1 MAAPPPRGTI
11 GRLAVVACAPATAL
25 AIAWPAA
32 AGTGS
37 AATPAR
43 AVSAAATAAPGSSAA
58 ASPPSAYVDVS
69 VATVWTAPTSPRPV
83 DQPALANPVNIPR
96 WLSDMSLADKLG
108 LTTDNLT
115 QTQALYGNRVYI
127 LAQQPGW
134 DEVAVPGQPTPKNP
148 LGYPGWIPSVQL
160 TAGHGFAALQSHRPF
175 ALVQAPT
182 AWLYDNSALT
192 RETMQIS
199 AGTRLPV
206 LDRAG
211 QAIRVATPGGGT
223 RWLSARDAT
232 VYRSARDIPYP
243 TGASLVAYAE
253 RFLHVPYLW
262 AGRSGFAFDCSGF
275 TSLIYQVN
283 GITIPRDAGAQ
294 AQYGGGRMVSTNDLQ
309 PGDLLFYA
317 TSPDPAS
324 IYHVAMYIGHQQMI
338 EAYDAATPVRI
349 TAVRFG
355 PDYWGAERFLR
366 PGAGSSRRTVVRPD
380 PWVRARLVGVTRSGE
395 HTLPMA

>member
-1 MAAPPPRGTI
+1 MARPPRCRTI
-11 GRLAVVACAPATAL
+11 GRLAVLACASATAL
-25 AIAWPAA
+25 VIAWPAA
-32 AGTGS
+32 GGTGS
-37 AATPAR
+37 AAAPPAR
-43 AVSAAATAAPGSSAA
+43 AASAAGAAVSGSSASGSSAA
-58 ASPPSAYVDVS
+58 AWPPSAYVDVS

-83 DQPALANPVNIPR
+83 DHPALTNPVNIPR
-96 WLSDMSLADKLG
+96 WLSGMSLADKLG
-108 LTTDNLT
+108 LTDDNLT
-115 QTQALYGNRVYI
+115 QTQALYGSRVYI
-127 LAQQPGW
+127 LAEQAGW

-148 LGYPGWIPSVQL
+148 LGYPGWVPGVQL
-160 TAGHGFAALQSHRPF
+160 TAGRGFAALQARRPL

-192 RETMQIS
+192 RQDMQVS

-206 LDRAG
+206 LGLAG
-211 QAIRVATPGGGT
+211 PAILVATPGGGA
-223 RWLSARDAT
+223 RWLSARDAA
-232 VYRSARDIPYP
+232 VYRSAGDIPYP

-262 AGRSGFAFDCSGF
+262 GGRSGFAVDCSGF

-317 TSPDPAS
+317 TSPDPGS

-366 PGAGSSRRTVVRPD
+366 PGT
-380 PWVRARLVGVTRSGE
+380 AR
-395 HTLPMA
+395 

>member
-1 MAAPPPRGTI
+1 MAFPPRRGSI
-11 GRLAVVACAPATAL
+11 GRLIVLACAPATAL
-25 AIAWPAA
+25 AITWPAA
-32 AGTGS
+32 VGTGS
-37 AATPAR
+37 AAAASARELPA
-43 AVSAAATAAPGSSAA
+43 AGAAAPGSSAA

-69 VATVWTAPTSPRPV
+69 VATVWTAPASPRPV
-83 DQPALANPVNIPR
+83 DQPAVTNPVNISR

-108 LTTDNLT
+108 LTDDNLT
-115 QTQALYGNRVYI
+115 QTQALYGSRVYI
-127 LAQQPGW
+127 LAEQAGW

-148 LGYPGWIPSVQL
+148 LGYPGWVPAVQL
-160 TAGHGFAALQSHRPF
+160 TAGHGFAALQSRPF

-192 RETMQIS
+192 RENMQIS
-199 AGTRLPV
+199 ANTRLPV
-206 LDRAG
+206 LARAG
-211 QAIRVATPGGGT
+211 QAILVATPDGGA

-232 VYRSARDIPYP
+232 VYRSASDIPYP

-253 RFLHVPYLW
+253 RFLGRPYLW

-283 GITIPRDAGAQ
+283 GITIPRDASAQ

-317 TSPDPAS
+317 TSQDPNS
-324 IYHVAMYIGHQQMI
+324 IYHVAMYIGNQQMI

-366 PGAGSSRRTVVRPD
+366 PGA
-380 PWVRARLVGVTRSGE
+380 AR
-395 HTLPMA
+395 

>member
-1 MAAPPPRGTI
+1 MAMRRLRRAPY
-11 GRLAVVACAPATAL
+11 RLAQRRASGGNRALLTRYVLAALCLFALEACTSGKPQ
-25 AIAWPAA
+25 AA
-32 AGTGS
+32 AAATGS
-37 AATPAR
+37 AATSAR
-43 AVSAAATAAPGSSAA
+43 ALSATAAPGSSAA
-58 ASPPSAYVDVS
+58 AWPPSGYVDVS
-69 VATVWTAPTSPRPV
+69 VATVWTAPASPRPV
-83 DQPALANPVNIPR
+83 DHPALTNPVNIPR

-108 LTTDNLT
+108 LTEDNLT
-115 QTQALYGNRVYI
+115 QTQALYGSRVYI
-127 LAQQPGW
+127 LARQPGW

-148 LGYPGWIPSVQL
+148 LGYPGWVPAVQL
-160 TAGHGFAALQSHRPF
+160 TAGRGFAALASSRPV

-192 RETMQIS
+192 RQTMQIS

-206 LDRAG
+206 LARVGRA
-211 QAIRVATPGGGT
+211 IVVATPGGGA
-223 RWLSARDAT
+223 RWLPARDAA
-232 VYRSARDIPYP
+232 VYRSASDIPYP

-253 RFLHVPYLW
+253 RFLGRPYLW
-262 AGRSGFAFDCSGF
+262 AGRSGFAVDCSGL

-283 GITIPRDAGAQ
+283 GITIPRDAAAQ
-294 AQYGGGRMVSTNDLQ
+294 ARYGRGRMVSRNDLQ

-317 TSPDPAS
+317 TGQDPGS

-366 PGAGSSRRTVVRPD
+366 PGA
-380 PWVRARLVGVTRSGE
+380 AR
-395 HTLPMA
+395 

>member
-1 MAAPPPRGTI
+1 MACPRCRRI
-11 GRLAVVACAPATAL
+11 VGRLGVMACASATAL

-32 AGTGS
+32 AGTGC
-37 AATPAR
+37 AATTSAR
-43 AVSAAATAAPGSSAA
+43 AASTSGAAATGTSAT

-83 DQPALANPVNIPR
+83 DQPALTNPVDIPR

-108 LTTDNLT
+108 LTDDNLT
-115 QTQALYGNRVYI
+115 QTQALYGSQVYI
-127 LAQQPGW
+127 LARQAGW

-160 TAGHGFAALQSHRPF
+160 TTAPGFAVLASRRPF
-175 ALVQAPT
+175 ALVQAPI

-192 RETMQIS
+192 RENMQIS
-199 AGTRLPV
+199 ANTRLPV
-206 LDRAG
+206 LTRTA
-211 QAIRVATPGGGT
+211 QAIAVATPDHGV
-223 RWLSARDAT
+223 RWLSARDAA
-232 VYRSARDIPYP
+232 VYRSADDIPYP

-253 RFLHVPYLW
+253 RFLHTPYLW
-262 AGRSGFAFDCSGF
+262 GGRSGFAFDCSGF
-275 TSLIYQVN
+275 TSIIYQVN
-283 GITIPRDAGAQ
+283 GITIPRDADAQ

-317 TSPDPAS
+317 TSQDPGS

-366 PGAGSSRRTVVRPD
+366 PGTA
-380 PWVRARLVGVTRSGE
+380 A
-395 HTLPMA
+395 

>member
-1 MAAPPPRGTI
+1 MASPRRRRTI
-11 GRLAVVACAPATAL
+11 GRVAVLACAPAAAL
-25 AIAWPAA
+25 AIVWPAA

-37 AATPAR
+37 AAAPSAR
-43 AVSAAATAAPGSSAA
+43 APSAAGAPAPGSSAA
-58 ASPPSAYVDVS
+58 AWPPSAYVDVS

-83 DQPALANPVNIPR
+83 DHPALTNPVNISR
-96 WLSDMSLADKLG
+96 WLSDMSLADKLD
-108 LTTDNLT
+108 LTDDNLT
-115 QTQALYGNRVYI
+115 QTQALYGSRVYV
-127 LAQQPGW
+127 LAEQAGW

-148 LGYPGWIPSVQL
+148 LGYPGWVPSAQL

-182 AWLYDNSALT
+182 AWLYDNSTLT
-192 RETMQIS
+192 RENMQVS
-199 AGTRLPV
+199 ANTRLPV
-206 LDRAG
+206 LARAG
-211 QAIRVATPGGGT
+211 QAILVATPDGGAQ
-223 RWLSARDAT
+223 WLSARDAT
-232 VYRSARDIPYP
+232 VYQSASDIPYP

-253 RFLHVPYLW
+253 RFLHTPYLW

-275 TSLIYQVN
+275 TSTIYQVN

-294 AQYGGGRMVSTNDLQ
+294 AQYGGGRMVSKNDLQ
-309 PGDLLFYA
+309 AGDLLFYA
-317 TSPDPAS
+317 TSQEPSS

-366 PGAGSSRRTVVRPD
+366 PGA
-380 PWVRARLVGVTRSGE
+380 AK
-395 HTLPMA
+395 

>member
-1 MAAPPPRGTI
+1 MASAPRRGTV
-11 GRLAVVACAPATAL
+11 GRLAVLACVSGTAL

-37 AATPAR
+37 GAATSAR
-43 AVSAAATAAPGSSAA
+43 ALSAAGAAAPGSSAA

-96 WLSDMSLADKLG
+96 WLSGMSLADKLG
-108 LTTDNLT
+108 LTSDNLT
-115 QTQALYGNRVYI
+115 QTQALYGTRVYI
-127 LAQQPGW
+127 LARQAGW
-134 DEVAVPGQPTPKNP
+134 DEVAVPGQPTPKNR
-148 LGYPGWIPSVQL
+148 LGYPGWVPGVQL
-160 TAGHGFAALQSHRPF
+160 TAGHGFAALQSRRPF

-182 AWLYDNSALT
+182 AWLYDSSALT
-192 RETMQIS
+192 RENMQIS

-206 LDRAG
+206 LARVG
-211 QAIRVATPGGGT
+211 RAIRVATPGGGAG
-223 RWLSARDAT
+223 WLSARDAA
-232 VYRSARDIPYP
+232 VYRSASDIPYP

-253 RFLHVPYLW
+253 RFLDTPYLW

-283 GITIPRDAGAQ
+283 GITIPRDASAQ
-294 AQYGGGRMVSTNDLQ
+294 AQYGGGRMVSTSDLQ

-317 TSPDPAS
+317 TSQDPDS

-355 PDYWGAERFLR
+355 ADYWGAERFLR
-366 PGAGSSRRTVVRPD
+366 QEA
-380 PWVRARLVGVTRSGE
+380 AR
-395 HTLPMA
+395 

>member
-1 MAAPPPRGTI
+1 MAFPPCRRTVGRRAVLACAAAAPLSI
-11 GRLAVVACAPATAL
+11 V
-25 AIAWPAA
+25 WPAA

-37 AATPAR
+37 AAAAPAQ
-43 AVSAAATAAPGSSAA
+43 APYTAAAAAPGSSTPVW
-58 ASPPSAYVDVS
+58 PPSAYIDVS
-69 VATVWTAPTSPRPV
+69 VATVWTAPASPRPV
-83 DQPALANPVNIPR
+83 DHPALTNPVDIPR
-96 WLSDMSLADKLG
+96 WLSDMSLADKLA
-108 LTTDNLT
+108 LTEDNLT
-115 QTQALYGNRVYI
+115 QTQALYGSRVYI
-127 LAQQPGW
+127 LARQAGW

-148 LGYPGWIPSVQL
+148 LGYPGWVPSVQL
-160 TAGHGFAALQSHRPF
+160 AAGHEFAALQSRPF

-192 RETMQIS
+192 REYIQIS

-211 QAIRVATPGGGT
+211 QAIRVATPGGGA
-223 RWLSARDAT
+223 RWLSVRDAA

-253 RFLHVPYLW
+253 RFLHAPYLW
-262 AGRSGFAFDCSGF
+262 AGRSGFAVDCSGF

-283 GITIPRDAGAQ
+283 GITIPRDASAQ
-294 AQYGGGRMVSTNDLQ
+294 AQDGGGRMVSTNDLQ
-309 PGDLLFYA
+309 AGDLLFYA
-317 TSPDPAS
+317 TSQDPGS
-324 IYHVAMYIGHQQMI
+324 IYHVAMYIGHEQMI

-366 PGAGSSRRTVVRPD
+366 P
-380 PWVRARLVGVTRSGE
+380 RLPTAAPIGGTPRG
-395 HTLPMA
+395 

>member
-1 MAAPPPRGTI
+1 MACPPRRRTG
-11 GRLAVVACAPATAL
+11 GRLAVLACASATAL
-25 AIAWPAA
+25 AVGWLA

-37 AATPAR
+37 AAEASAR
-43 AVSAAATAAPGSSAA
+43 ASSAAGAAAPGSSAA
-58 ASPPSAYVDVS
+58 AWPPSAYVDVS
-69 VATVWTAPTSPRPV
+69 VATVWTAPASPRPV
-83 DQPALANPVNIPR
+83 DQPALTNPVDIPR
-96 WLSDMSLADKLG
+96 WLGDMSLADELG
-108 LTTDNLT
+108 LTDDNLT
-115 QTQALYGNRVYI
+115 QTQALYGDRVYI
-127 LAQQPGW
+127 LARQAGW

-148 LGYPGWIPSVQL
+148 LGYPGWVPSVQL
-160 TAGHGFAALQSHRPF
+160 TAAPGFAVLQSRPF

-192 RETMQIS
+192 EENMQVS
-199 AGTRLPV
+199 ADTRLPV
-206 LDRAG
+206 LGRAG
-211 QAIRVATPGGGT
+211 QAILVATPDRGG

-232 VYRSARDIPYP
+232 VYRSVSDIPYP

-253 RFLHVPYLW
+253 RFLHTPYLW
-262 AGRSGFAFDCSGF
+262 GGRSGFAFDCSGF
-275 TSLIYQVN
+275 TSVIYQVN

-294 AQYGGGRMVSTNDLQ
+294 AQYGGGRLVSTNDLQ

-317 TSPDPAS
+317 TSPDPNS

-366 PGAGSSRRTVVRPD
+366 PGAAS
-380 PWVRARLVGVTRSGE
+380 
-395 HTLPMA
+395 

>member
-1 MAAPPPRGTI
+1 MASPARRRTI
-11 GRLAVVACAPATAL
+11 GRLAVLACAPATAL

-32 AGTGS
+32 AATGS
-37 AATPAR
+37 AVATSAR
-43 AVSAAATAAPGSSAA
+43 ASSAAGSAAPGSSAA
-58 ASPPSAYVDVS
+58 ARPPSGYVDVS

-83 DQPALANPVNIPR
+83 DHPALTNPVNIPR

-108 LTTDNLT
+108 LTDDNLT
-115 QTQALYGNRVYI
+115 QTQALYGSQVYI
-127 LAQQPGW
+127 LAEQAGW

-148 LGYPGWIPSVQL
+148 LGYPGWVPAVQL
-160 TAGHGFAALQSHRPF
+160 TAASGFAALASHRPV

-182 AWLYDNSALT
+182 AWLYGNSALT

-206 LDRAG
+206 LARAG
-211 QAIRVATPGGGT
+211 DAIRVATPDGGV
-223 RWLSARDAT
+223 RWLSARDAA
-232 VYRSARDIPYP
+232 VYRSASDIPYP
-243 TGASLVAYAE
+243 AGASLVAYAE
-253 RFLHVPYLW
+253 RFLHTPYLW

-294 AQYGGGRMVSTNDLQ
+294 AQYGGGRVVSTDDLQ

-366 PGAGSSRRTVVRPD
+366 PVAAQRSSPAKSARSPVTWVDGTSGASML
-380 PWVRARLVGVTRSGE
+380 RLD
-395 HTLPMA
+395 L

>member
-1 MAAPPPRGTI
+1 MASPPRPGTI
-11 GRLAVVACAPATAL
+11 GRRAVMACAPAAAL
-25 AIAWPAA
+25 AVAWPAA
-32 AGTGS
+32 AGAGS
-37 AATPAR
+37 SAPASAR
-43 AVSAAATAAPGSSAA
+43 ALPAAGVAAPGSSAA

-69 VATVWTAPTSPRPV
+69 VATVWTAPDSPRPV
-83 DQPALANPVNIPR
+83 DEPALADPVNIPR

-108 LTTDNLT
+108 LTDDNLT
-115 QTQALYGNRVYI
+115 QTQALYGSRVYI
-127 LAQQPGW
+127 LAKQAGW

-148 LGYPGWIPSVQL
+148 LGYPGWVPAVQL
-160 TAGHGFAALQSHRPF
+160 TAGHGFAALASDRPF

-182 AWLYDNSALT
+182 AWLYGNSALT
-192 RETMQIS
+192 RETIQVS

-206 LDRAG
+206 LTRAG
-211 QAIRVATPGGGT
+211 QAIRVATPDGGAG
-223 RWLSARDAT
+223 WLSARDAA
-232 VYRSARDIPYP
+232 VYRSASDIPYP

-253 RFLHVPYLW
+253 RFLGRPYLW

-283 GITIPRDAGAQ
+283 GITIPRDASDQ

-317 TSPDPAS
+317 TSQDPNS

-338 EAYDAATPVRI
+338 EAYDAAAPVQI

-366 PGAGSSRRTVVRPD
+366 PEA
-380 PWVRARLVGVTRSGE
+380 AR
-395 HTLPMA
+395 